1 MEEVEKLF
9 KSSTE
14 EMEKLLTA
22 KSVVGEPMVV
32 DGYTIVPL
40 LSLGY
45 ARVSTHDQNLNLQKD
60 ALKTAGCGKNLVD
73 EISGAAVAKSG
84 SERAP
89 ESLREE
95 DVLAVWR
102 LAWCMP

>member
-9 KSSTE
+9 KNSTE

-40 LSLGY
+40 LSLGFGFGF
-45 ARVSTHDQNLNLQKD
+45 D
-60 ALKTAGCGKNLVD
+60 AGGGGAKAKAG
-73 EISGAAVAKSG
+73 E
-84 SERAP
+84 
-89 ESLREE
+89 
-95 DVLAVWR
+95 
-102 LAWCMP
+102 